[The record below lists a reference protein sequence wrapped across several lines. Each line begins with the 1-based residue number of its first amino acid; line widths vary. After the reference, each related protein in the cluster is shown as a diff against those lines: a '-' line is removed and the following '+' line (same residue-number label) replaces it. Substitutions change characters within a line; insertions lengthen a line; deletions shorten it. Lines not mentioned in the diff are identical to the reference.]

1 MAKIAISLP
10 DEVLQAIEKERLASG
25 LSRSEFFR
33 NAVEAFL
40 RHRRER
46 ELEEQYVRGYQENPE
61 TAEEIA
67 LAEAVMGR
75 VLAENPWDD
84 GASE

>member
-61 TAEEIA
+61 TAE
-67 LAEAVMGR
+67 GDC
-75 VLAENPWDD
+75 P
-84 GASE
+84 G